1 MRLFQIL
8 FLLFLPFVVSGCMDG
23 GEEKR
28 APLRKD
34 DFGKWDNK
42 AYRLSG
48 PTIRSVID
56 DMQREGNRMYADK
69 YVKQYYASGQP
80 FVWISRSGVDWQ
92 ADSLVVLLEQMPFF
106 GLSEQCFGVA
116 EIKEDL
122 RRIREL
128 DFGGADDIN
137 TVFGRVE
144 YRLTKALLRY
154 ACGQRYGYIRP
165 NEVLNRLELNDTV
178 KSKSFKQLYDVP
190 VESADE
196 NFVKEIL
203 SAQRKRRLC
212 RFLQEIQSDDS
223 VYHRLVVAYRQVT
236 DHELKRKIAV
246 NIERSRWRTERPTGK
261 YVWVNLAGMNLV
273 AINENRGDT
282 LMMKVCCG
290 SVKHKSPLL
299 ISKIER
305 MDLNPYWI
313 VPYSIIKKEIA
324 PLHAQSESYFSR
336 NKIRIF
342 DKDTGEEVDPTTV
355 TASMLTS
362 GRYRLR
368 QDNGEGNSLG
378 RLIFRFPNNFS
389 VFLHDTDNKR
399 AFGREN
405 RAVSHGCIRVE
416 KPLELALFLWE
427 NTDRKAIDKLR
438 TEIGLPPLDGP
449 KEPEDKEDVP
459 KVGTRRFDTPVPIF
473 IDYYTVYPNI
483 RSGMDYYSDIYGYDK
498 ALQEKLDLF

>member
-1 MRLFQIL
+1 MRLFQTL
-8 FLLFLPFVVSGCMDG
+8 FLLLLPFVVFGCMDG
-23 GEEKR
+23 GEEQR

-48 PTIRSVID
+48 PAIRSVID
-56 DMQREGNRMYADK
+56 VMRREGNRMYADK

-80 FVWISRSGVDWQ
+80 FVWITRSGVDWQ
-92 ADSLVVLLEQMPFF
+92 ADSLVVLLEQMPSC
-106 GLSEQCFGVA
+106 GLSAQFFGVA

-128 DFGGADDIN
+128 DFSGTDDIN
-137 TVFGRVE
+137 MAFGRVE

-212 RFLQEIQSDDS
+212 HFLQEVQSDDS
-223 VYHRLVVAYRQVT
+223 VYHRLVAAYRQVT

-246 NIERSRWRTERPTGK
+246 NIERSRWRRERPTGK

-273 AINENRGDT
+273 AINERRGDT

-299 ISKIER
+299 ISRIER

-342 DKDTGEEVDPTTV
+342 DKETGEEIDPTTV

-427 NTDRKAIDKLR
+427 NADGKAIDKLR
-438 TEIGLPPLDGP
+438 TEIGLPPLNGP
-449 KEPEDKEDVP
+449 KEPEGKENLP

-483 RSGMDYYSDIYGYDK
+483 RSGMDYYPDIYGYDK